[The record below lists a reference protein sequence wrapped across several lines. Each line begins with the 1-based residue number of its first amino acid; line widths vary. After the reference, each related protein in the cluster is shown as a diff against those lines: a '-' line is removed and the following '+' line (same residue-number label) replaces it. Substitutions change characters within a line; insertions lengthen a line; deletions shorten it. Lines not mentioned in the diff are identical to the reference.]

1 MPIDVNR
8 CCCCYV
14 SYIKLCLR
22 QRVPYDT
29 VMAKRS
35 YHDPGS
41 LEAYLWKTI
50 EERDVSMTALAKAAG
65 LSKQSLHNYLNGT
78 RPTLE
83 SCRKL
88 AFYLNEPWSKIISMA
103 YRDVDD
109 ARLQSLIEMYLSL
122 PDNERHTAEDI
133 LQVLA
138 RQAGRDPEGRA

>member
-1 MPIDVNR
+1 MPQVVKKHR
-8 CCCCYV
+8 HCHV
-14 SYIKLCLR
+14 SYIQLCLR

-41 LEAYLWKTI
+41 LEAYLWKVI
-50 EERDVSMTALAKAAG
+50 EERGVSMTALAKAAG

-88 AFYLNEPWSKIISMA
+88 AFYLNEPWTKIISMA
-103 YRDVDD
+103 YRDIDN
-109 ARLQSLIEMYLSL
+109 ARLESLIEMYLAL
-122 PDNERHTAEDI
+122 PDNLRHTAEDI

-138 RQAGRDPEGRA
+138 RQADRDQEGRP